1 MRKNYNSPWMEV
13 DVLEEEDVIVCS
25 AGEGNTSQDPDED
38 EDWFTNP

>member
-25 AGEGNTSQDPDED
+25 SGEDNAGEQPGEGED
-38 EDWFTNP
+38 FD

>member
-25 AGEGNTSQDPDED
+25 SGEGYGEEQPSE
-38 EDWFTNP
+38 EEGF